1 MAGGL
6 FSMKKSY
13 FNFLGTYDSA
23 MKVWGGENL
32 EMSFRIWTCG
42 GSIEI
47 HPCSHVG
54 HVFRSRAPYSHPGGG
69 DVISRNLIRV
79 AEVWLDDFK
88 VQGYYN
94 SKLMNLIIR
103 LTNSGHVGKTF
114 PQLKNGPQFLIR
126 N

>member
-6 FSMKKSY
+6 FSMKKTY

-88 VQGYYN
+88 VQE
-94 SKLMNLIIR
+94 LL
-103 LTNSGHVGKTF
+103 
-114 PQLKNGPQFLIR
+114 
-126 N
+126 